1 MRCGYIALRP
11 LPLFICKYEKLLG
24 GELVEKSS
32 NVLIDKLYKN
42 RLVAAVKDPKYLEEA
57 IKYKDNISAV
67 LLMTG
72 TILTVKRYVDFIQSH
87 DLPVILHVER
97 IGGLQMDNNG
107 IDFVKKYIRPAAI
120 VTTKSGIIKKAK
132 AKGIFVIQRVFL
144 IDTDMYINLE
154 KDMGKNQPDVIEI
167 MPSRVPEFINR
178 LSKVSPVPIITGGL
192 LSSEE
197 HAKNAFDNGAIA
209 VSTSN
214 IEMWKKD
221 INLLI

>member
-1 MRCGYIALRP
+1 M
-11 LPLFICKYEKLLG
+11 
-24 GELVEKSS
+24 EKSS